1 MNTRFSWSNHLFNF
15 IAVILGVYLA
25 FYMSE
30 RAAQHKERE
39 ESNVFMQSLIT
50 DLKEDLKT
58 YQDYQIPVNQEQLGQ
73 INQLVEELAND
84 KLDGLQSGM
93 VAIFQVENYA
103 ASSSTYSSLKSSAKL
118 GLIKDLDLQKELNN
132 YYEGLAT
139 ESQLKGQFQADYFT
153 EELLDW
159 SVRNVDLITMELVKT
174 DELIVLRNHLI
185 IYASLI
191 DQKLENYKM
200 IVEQST
206 ALIESLE
213 KALPED
219 E

>member
-93 VAIFQVENYA
+93 TAIFQVENYA

-118 GLIKDLDLQKELNN
+118 GLIKDLDLQKDLNN

-153 EELLDW
+153 EELLGW
-159 SVRNVDLITMELVKT
+159 SVSNVDLITMELVKT